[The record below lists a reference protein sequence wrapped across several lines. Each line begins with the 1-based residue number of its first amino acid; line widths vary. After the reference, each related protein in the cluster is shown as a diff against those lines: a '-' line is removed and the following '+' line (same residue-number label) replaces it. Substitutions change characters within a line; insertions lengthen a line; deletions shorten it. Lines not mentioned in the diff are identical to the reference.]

1 MKVVCSTIGNS
12 YQWSSILLMSRY
24 LLIFFHLRIVVG
36 SEKAHS
42 NPASYHQSSRHY
54 DFNQMSSLIK
64 RLDVIESEGP
74 SLLHGF
80 YEPRL
85 RSFSIKPET
94 GSQQRVCVT
103 STCYA
108 LVQLAVSRI
117 YGVSSGY
124 DDVITYDYNSNFTEE
139 DDSKIPILQVMHAL
153 LQSPFREGDLFQVP
167 LLAYSIL
174 LVDQDRSIIRSV
186 AESDPFV
193 ASKVKMI
200 LTAVLKA
207 APDRKLGSN
216 QVHSDYVIYQVCK
229 LISLLQDY
237 TTTKEGV
244 EQPEGPRQQNNDN
257 NEEEE
262 EVGFGGLPRN
272 VLPDNM
278 ASDAFWV
285 LLSSAEVSSNEVCRQ
300 LAYRAADDSSSFDV
314 MRLAY
319 SLLTYVKSTSSL
331 SGMAGKETIKGQGP
345 SPETKVPSLNQKLV
359 TAALAVFFEEQ
370 NKDGM
375 WDKGQPIYKSLSK
388 ENRQDMGNAFI
399 FPVNIVG
406 SLLCML
412 PAEAFRPHL
421 AALDRTLQWIEGH
434 QRVET
439 IPNYCDKET
448 GNVYGKSI
456 RGWSSPHLNPSS
468 GPQAWPTAQVLK
480 CTYWMRETIRELLH
494 HDVLDEFQGTAFSKK
509 RTASDSWDGLLDTDL
524 GSPNDDEECRTIKD
538 VLHQRVIK
546 PFASSIENPSY
557 GAAYSAILFGPP
569 GGAKTSI
576 TEALAQRMG
585 YDFVRID
592 TADFLADGLTNVA
605 ARIRYVFTRLMALK
619 KCVILFDEIE
629 EFALDRKRPGLSME
643 SRMLTTAMLTAIND
657 LRRTQQS
664 VFFIATNRLH
674 AFDSAITRPG
684 RFDMTLFI
692 GTPNLESR
700 VIQLKQQ
707 LTRVHAGD
715 EQVVEDSI
723 RSYRGFLESVWSEVA
738 MFMNYLEGVQFAS
751 ACADIV
757 AARKKLTEEEMSVIL
772 KKQAAVMTVRGA
784 SRDEY
789 ISSMAMSRF

>member
-1 MKVVCSTIGNS
+1 MKAAYCISNPL
-12 YQWSSILLMSRY
+12 QWSTFLIGTFVLILFLDVE
-24 LLIFFHLRIVVG
+24 FAFA
-36 SEKAHS
+36 SEKLFS
-42 NPASYHQSSRHY
+42 TPSSYRSKDY
-54 DFNQMSSLIK
+54 DFDGMLSLIR
-64 RLDVIESEGP
+64 RLDVIEHNAP
-74 SLLHGF
+74 NLLQGF
-80 YEPRL
+80 YDPRL
-85 RSFSIKPET
+85 RSFSIQPET

-108 LVQLAVSRI
+108 LMQLTISRT
-117 YGVSSGY
+117 YGVSTGY
-124 DDVITYDYNSNFTEE
+124 DDIITYDSSEE
-139 DDSKIPILQVMHAL
+139 DDSKIPILNVMHAL

-167 LLAYSIL
+167 LLAYSVL
-174 LVDQDRSIIRSV
+174 LVDKDRSIIQSV
-186 AESDPFV
+186 AKTDSFV

-200 LTAVLKA
+200 LAAVLEA

-216 QVHSDYVIYQVCK
+216 QIHSDYVIYQVCK
-229 LISLLQDY
+229 LIAVLQDY
-237 TTTKEGV
+237 ASK
-244 EQPEGPRQQNNDN
+244 ND
-257 NEEEE
+257 EEE
-262 EVGFGGLPRN
+262 GFGGLPPG
-272 VLPDNM
+272 VLPDDM
-278 ASDAFWV
+278 ASHAFWV
-285 LLSSAEVSSNEVCRQ
+285 LLSAAEVSCNEVCRQ

-319 SLLTYVKSTSSL
+319 SLLTYVRSTSSL
-331 SGMAGKETIKGQGP
+331 SGMAGKETVKGQGP
-345 SPETKVPSLNQKLV
+345 SLETKVPSLNQKLV
-359 TAALAVFFEEQ
+359 TAALAVFFAEQ

-388 ENRQDMGNAFI
+388 ENRRDMGNAFI
-399 FPVNIVG
+399 FPVNVLG

-421 AALDRTLQWIEGH
+421 AALDLTLQWIEAH
-434 QRVET
+434 QRSET
-439 IPNYCDKET
+439 IPDYCDDKT
-448 GNVYGKSI
+448 GIVYGKLI
-456 RGWSSPHLNPSS
+456 RGWSSPHLNPNS
-468 GPQAWPTAQVLK
+468 GPRAWPTAQVLK

-494 HDVLDEFQGTAFSKK
+494 HDVLDEFHGTAFSKQNC
-509 RTASDSWDGLLDTDL
+509 TSDMWDNLLDTDL
-524 GSPNDDEECRTIKD
+524 GSPNDEECRTIKD

-585 YDFVRID
+585 YDYVRID

-629 EFALDRKRPGLSME
+629 EFALDRKRPGLTME

-664 VFFIATNRLH
+664 IFFIATNRLH

-700 VIQLKQQ
+700 ITQLKQQ
-707 LTRVHAGD
+707 LVRVRVGD
-715 EQVVEDSI
+715 EQIEEESI
-723 RSYRGFLESVWSEVA
+723 RTYRQFLESVWSETA

-751 ACADIV
+751 ACADKV
-757 AARKKLTEEEMSVIL
+757 AATKKALTIDQMSAIL
-772 KKQAAVMTVRGA
+772 KKQAAVMTVRGPA
-784 SRDEY
+784 REEY